1 MHQPDSQHIYPHS
14 HCQTHK
20 NMVGHIPDIVVEL
33 SSCRCKTGCIQKQRR
48 CISKMNNFL
57 CTEMCLCVNC
67 SNEEFRYR

>member
-1 MHQPDSQHIYPHS
+1 MHQPDSQHIYPQS

-48 CISKMNNFL
+48 CINEQFL
-57 CTEMCLCVNC
+57 V
-67 SNEEFRYR
+67 YRNVFMRKLF